1 MKTSTT
7 STAQTADSK
16 SLSNIRFITITALFI
31 ALTYVFTA
39 FINIRLPITANGGLI
54 HLGNVPL
61 FICAIIFGKKSGAI
75 AGGVGMGLFDLL
87 SGWTAWAPFT
97 LIIVGLMGYAVG
109 AITEKHH
116 GFGWNTLAIA
126 VACVIK
132 VAGYYIAEG
141 IIYGNW
147 IGGCLM
153 ASLFVVLA
161 YSVCRC
167 QSEQKQMILTIEM
180 DSLVL
185 TEGDEAEIR
194 LRIHGIT
201 SKINSYTFRL
211 EYEMTSKFRKQRMRK
226 KKNIVWNPQEGDSIT
241 LSEMITECDSYHI
254 QICSVSWED
263 LTGMYKVKKEFN
275 KQISFLVMPKRYEMG
290 FMQEK
295 IARRDLMEQG
305 FEYDGVRK
313 YQEGDRIS
321 RVHWNL
327 YAATGGLWV
336 RKNEEEEEERVKI
349 GLSLDDIEKDRISDY
364 MAAFYSISFFL
375 KSQGVIQEIYYGE
388 HKYLLCHI
396 EQYEELFTDIF
407 CGKYELSSDPMEHLY
422 KIPLCE
428 KGQDLQK
435 FLYDMEL

>member
-1 MKTSTT
+1 
-7 STAQTADSK
+7 
-16 SLSNIRFITITALFI
+16 
-31 ALTYVFTA
+31 
-39 FINIRLPITANGGLI
+39 
-54 HLGNVPL
+54 
-61 FICAIIFGKKSGAI
+61 
-75 AGGVGMGLFDLL
+75 
-87 SGWTAWAPFT
+87 
-97 LIIVGLMGYAVG
+97 
-109 AITEKHH
+109 
-116 GFGWNTLAIA
+116 
-126 VACVIK
+126 
-132 VAGYYIAEG
+132 
-141 IIYGNW
+141 
-147 IGGCLM
+147 
-153 ASLFVVLA
+153 
-161 YSVCRC
+161 
-167 QSEQKQMILTIEM
+167 
-180 DSLVL
+180 
-185 TEGDEAEIR
+185 
-194 LRIHGIT
+194 
-201 SKINSYTFRL
+201 
-211 EYEMTSKFRKQRMRK
+211 MRK

-295 IARRDLMEQG
+295 IARR
-305 FEYDGVRK
+305 
-313 YQEGDRIS
+313 
-321 RVHWNL
+321 
-327 YAATGGLWV
+327 V
-336 RKNEEEEEERVKI
+336 RKNEEEDEERVKI

-396 EQYEELFTDIF
+396 EQYEELFKDIF

>member
-1 MKTSTT
+1 
-7 STAQTADSK
+7 
-16 SLSNIRFITITALFI
+16 
-31 ALTYVFTA
+31 
-39 FINIRLPITANGGLI
+39 
-54 HLGNVPL
+54 
-61 FICAIIFGKKSGAI
+61 
-75 AGGVGMGLFDLL
+75 
-87 SGWTAWAPFT
+87 
-97 LIIVGLMGYAVG
+97 
-109 AITEKHH
+109 
-116 GFGWNTLAIA
+116 
-126 VACVIK
+126 
-132 VAGYYIAEG
+132 
-141 IIYGNW
+141 
-147 IGGCLM
+147 
-153 ASLFVVLA
+153 
-161 YSVCRC
+161 
-167 QSEQKQMILTIEM
+167 MILTIEM

-211 EYEMTSKFRKQRMRK
+211 EYEMASKFRKQRMRK

-327 YAATGGLWV
+327 YAATGGL
-336 RKNEEEEEERVKI
+336 
-349 GLSLDDIEKDRISDY
+349 
-364 MAAFYSISFFL
+364 
-375 KSQGVIQEIYYGE
+375 
-388 HKYLLCHI
+388 
-396 EQYEELFTDIF
+396 
-407 CGKYELSSDPMEHLY
+407 
-422 KIPLCE
+422 
-428 KGQDLQK
+428 
-435 FLYDMEL
+435 

>member
-1 MKTSTT
+1 
-7 STAQTADSK
+7 
-16 SLSNIRFITITALFI
+16 
-31 ALTYVFTA
+31 
-39 FINIRLPITANGGLI
+39 
-54 HLGNVPL
+54 
-61 FICAIIFGKKSGAI
+61 
-75 AGGVGMGLFDLL
+75 
-87 SGWTAWAPFT
+87 
-97 LIIVGLMGYAVG
+97 
-109 AITEKHH
+109 
-116 GFGWNTLAIA
+116 
-126 VACVIK
+126 
-132 VAGYYIAEG
+132 
-141 IIYGNW
+141 
-147 IGGCLM
+147 M

-336 RKNEEEEEERVKI
+336 RKNEEEEEERVAKEDRSMVRESVTEDEIAKI
-349 GLSLDDIEKDRISDY
+349 ISRWTGIPVAKLTESERNKTLHLDKILHERVVGQDEAVELVTESIIRSKAGIKDPTKPIGSFLFLWLVDCPISMTSLLGFLMLVGTVVNNGILYVDTANQYRATMDFKEAVIEAGATRMRPMFMTTLTTIVAMIP
-364 MAAFYSISFFL
+364 MAAAYGNAGKTMQGLALVDVGGLIVSTAMALLVLPVFY
-375 KSQGVIQEIYYGE
+375 VIMSGKNQDKKEI
-388 HKYLLCHI
+388 I
-396 EQYEELFTDIF
+396 DV
-407 CGKYELSSDPMEHLY
+407 D
-422 KIPLCE
+422 
-428 KGQDLQK
+428 
-435 FLYDMEL
+435 

>member
-1 MKTSTT
+1 
-7 STAQTADSK
+7 
-16 SLSNIRFITITALFI
+16 
-31 ALTYVFTA
+31 
-39 FINIRLPITANGGLI
+39 
-54 HLGNVPL
+54 
-61 FICAIIFGKKSGAI
+61 
-75 AGGVGMGLFDLL
+75 
-87 SGWTAWAPFT
+87 
-97 LIIVGLMGYAVG
+97 
-109 AITEKHH
+109 
-116 GFGWNTLAIA
+116 
-126 VACVIK
+126 
-132 VAGYYIAEG
+132 
-141 IIYGNW
+141 
-147 IGGCLM
+147 M

-211 EYEMTSKFRKQRMRK
+211 EYEMASKFRKQRMRK

-336 RKNEEEEEERVKI
+336 RKNEEEEEERVAKEDRSMVRESVTEDEIAKI
-349 GLSLDDIEKDRISDY
+349 ISRWTGIPVAKLTESERKGITEVSKPETLANLYGFEYVDTQNGFNIYENKYYVPMGFTYDYYCLDSDIQKASEVDKTSMLMKALVLTPEQAAKYNNILSYYSFKGTDYSTDQYYQNCLDRRANSCSSFSYDSYAAGASTPRSTLTRITLCS
-364 MAAFYSISFFL
+364 
-375 KSQGVIQEIYYGE
+375 SQFHMMTAGAQR
-388 HKYLLCHI
+388 
-396 EQYEELFTDIF
+396 
-407 CGKYELSSDPMEHLY
+407 
-422 KIPLCE
+422 
-428 KGQDLQK
+428 
-435 FLYDMEL
+435 

>member
-1 MKTSTT
+1 
-7 STAQTADSK
+7 
-16 SLSNIRFITITALFI
+16 
-31 ALTYVFTA
+31 
-39 FINIRLPITANGGLI
+39 
-54 HLGNVPL
+54 
-61 FICAIIFGKKSGAI
+61 
-75 AGGVGMGLFDLL
+75 
-87 SGWTAWAPFT
+87 
-97 LIIVGLMGYAVG
+97 
-109 AITEKHH
+109 
-116 GFGWNTLAIA
+116 
-126 VACVIK
+126 
-132 VAGYYIAEG
+132 
-141 IIYGNW
+141 
-147 IGGCLM
+147 M

-290 FMQEK
+290 SMQEK

-336 RKNEEEEEERVKI
+336 RKNEEEEEEYYPREFDIDFTTGKLTGKIAEGARAIAVWAYLAIKIVRYKYIQYSWEYGNEMVNLIGGTYSDEYVKSEVNRMLTECLEVNPYVNGI
-349 GLSLDDIEKDRISDY
+349 ENLEIEKVNETLHIKFTLLTDYGSEEVESD
-364 MAAFYSISFFL
+364 
-375 KSQGVIQEIYYGE
+375 V
-388 HKYLLCHI
+388 
-396 EQYEELFTDIF
+396 
-407 CGKYELSSDPMEHLY
+407 
-422 KIPLCE
+422 
-428 KGQDLQK
+428 
-435 FLYDMEL
+435 

>member
-1 MKTSTT
+1 
-7 STAQTADSK
+7 
-16 SLSNIRFITITALFI
+16 
-31 ALTYVFTA
+31 
-39 FINIRLPITANGGLI
+39 
-54 HLGNVPL
+54 
-61 FICAIIFGKKSGAI
+61 
-75 AGGVGMGLFDLL
+75 
-87 SGWTAWAPFT
+87 
-97 LIIVGLMGYAVG
+97 
-109 AITEKHH
+109 
-116 GFGWNTLAIA
+116 
-126 VACVIK
+126 
-132 VAGYYIAEG
+132 
-141 IIYGNW
+141 
-147 IGGCLM
+147 M

-211 EYEMTSKFRKQRMRK
+211 EYEMTSKFRKQRIRK

-336 RKNEEEEEERVKI
+336 RKNEEEEEEDRKI
-349 GLSLDDIEKDRISDY
+349 WGRRNNKIVNMPQTQTNAIKMVISQPTTFEQSDEIC
-364 MAAFYSISFFL
+364 AFL
-375 KSQGVIQEIYYGE
+375 KEKKSVIVNLEYVNKDVARRIVDFISGGVYALDGYIQKVSNSIFLVAPSNYEITNE
-388 HKYLLCHI
+388 MAR
-396 EQYEELFTDIF
+396 EEM
-407 CGKYELSSDPMEHLY
+407 KSKLSVSWL
-422 KIPLCE
+422 KNN
-428 KGQDLQK
+428 GVN
-435 FLYDMEL
+435 

>member
-1 MKTSTT
+1 
-7 STAQTADSK
+7 
-16 SLSNIRFITITALFI
+16 
-31 ALTYVFTA
+31 
-39 FINIRLPITANGGLI
+39 
-54 HLGNVPL
+54 
-61 FICAIIFGKKSGAI
+61 
-75 AGGVGMGLFDLL
+75 
-87 SGWTAWAPFT
+87 
-97 LIIVGLMGYAVG
+97 
-109 AITEKHH
+109 
-116 GFGWNTLAIA
+116 
-126 VACVIK
+126 
-132 VAGYYIAEG
+132 
-141 IIYGNW
+141 
-147 IGGCLM
+147 
-153 ASLFVVLA
+153 
-161 YSVCRC
+161 
-167 QSEQKQMILTIEM
+167 MILTIEM

-241 LSEMITECDSYHI
+241 LSEMITECDSYYI

-336 RKNEEEEEERVKI
+336 RKNEEEEEEGDPREELVRRLIEYKI
-349 GLSLDDIEKDRISDY
+349 YKYASLQLKEREMTAEKSFFRSPDIPPQVLAYREEIDPVQMLSEVTLQRISEVFQFVMRKRQDKLDPIRSEFGEIKQEEIKLEDKITEVYNYIIQYKEVNFYDLLNEQETKEAVIVTFLAVLELMKTGKIYVQQENIEDDIFIRALE
-364 MAAFYSISFFL
+364 
-375 KSQGVIQEIYYGE
+375 
-388 HKYLLCHI
+388 
-396 EQYEELFTDIF
+396 
-407 CGKYELSSDPMEHLY
+407 
-422 KIPLCE
+422 
-428 KGQDLQK
+428 
-435 FLYDMEL
+435 